1 MTRSIAFRI
10 AAVTTLLTL
19 IAVVMLAA
27 MTLMT
32 AQRAMTATL
41 AATVATDMT
50 GLVDIYASGGRE
62 EMVKRINDRIALS
75 GPAGQ
80 VSNYA
85 VLDQGR
91 RVAGDWPAAMPLDP
105 ARSEQGFVGVG
116 DKSRYARVTSLGPGL
131 TLYVARA
138 YPDERALIKKLLL
151 MFAIVGSGV
160 VIASAGLALAS
171 ARALATRV
179 AAINR
184 AYATDERKAVSAL
197 QADRARDEVGQL
209 ARNSGHALARVSAL
223 VDAQRQVSD
232 QIAHEIRTPL
242 AHLDRQVAAIGRHP
256 GLADETQQARDQ
268 IVTLTTLLDSL
279 LDIAASE
286 ARRGDRRGFTSFD
299 LSALVEGLGDL
310 YRPSLEDAGLRF
322 TVAIEPAIVFTG
334 NSMDFQRMI
343 SNLLDNA
350 VRHVPA
356 GHSVRLELARGPA
369 ITVSDDGPGIVPA
382 LQPRLFD
389 RFTRSEG
396 GGHGLGL
403 ALVRA
408 IAEQH
413 GLSITFS
420 ATAGT
425 SFIIAPTP

>member
-1 MTRSIAFRI
+1 MTRSIASRI

-27 MTLMT
+27 VTLMT
-32 AQRAMTATL
+32 VQRATTATL

-75 GPAGQ
+75 GSAGQ
-80 VSNYA
+80 ATHYA
-85 VLDQGR
+85 VLDHGR
-91 RVAGDWPAAMPLDP
+91 RVAGDWPAAIALDP

-116 DKSRYARVTSLGPGL
+116 EESRYARVTSLGPGL
-131 TLYVARA
+131 TLYLGRA
-138 YPDERALIKKLLL
+138 YPDERALLTRLLWT
-151 MFAIVGSGV
+151 FAIVGGGV
-160 VIASAGLALAS
+160 VIGSAALALAS

-179 AAINR
+179 AAINC
-184 AYATDERKAVSAL
+184 AYATDERNAIAAL
-197 QADRARDEVGQL
+197 QADRTRDEVGEL
-209 ARNSGHALARVSAL
+209 ARNSGHALARVTAL

-242 AHLDRQVAAIGRHP
+242 AHLDRRVAAIGRHA
-256 GLADETQQARDQ
+256 GLADEARQAREQ
-268 IVTLTTLLDSL
+268 IASLTALLDSL

-286 ARRGDRRGFTSFD
+286 ARRGDRRGFTPID
-299 LSALVEGLGDL
+299 LSALVEGFGDL

-334 NSMDFQRMI
+334 NAMDLQRMI

-356 GHSVRLELARGPA
+356 GHSVRLQLARGPT
-369 ITVSDDGPGIVPA
+369 ITVCDDGSGIAPA
-382 LQPRLFD
+382 LQPRVFD
-389 RFTRSEG
+389 RFARSEG

-413 GLSITFS
+413 GLSVTLF
-420 ATAGT
+420 TTVGT
-425 SFIIAPTP
+425 SFMIAPAP

>member
-27 MTLMT
+27 MTLIT
-32 AQRAMTATL
+32 VQKATTATL

-62 EMVKRINDRIALS
+62 EMVKRINDRIALTGS
-75 GPAGQ
+75 AGQ
-80 VSNYA
+80 SSSYA
-85 VLDQGR
+85 VLDHGR
-91 RVAGDWPAAMPLDP
+91 RVAGDWPAASVLDP

-116 DKSRYARVTSLGPGL
+116 DDSRYARATTLGPGL
-131 TLYVARA
+131 TLYVARV
-138 YPDERALIKKLLL
+138 YPDERALMTKLRW
-151 MFAIVGSGV
+151 MFAIVGGGV

-184 AYATDERKAVSAL
+184 AYATDERNAVSAL
-197 QADRARDEVGQL
+197 QADRTRDEVGEL
-209 ARNSGHALARVSAL
+209 ARNSGHALARVTAL

-242 AHLDRQVAAIGRHP
+242 AHLDRRVTAIGRHP
-256 GLADETQQARDQ
+256 GLADETRQARNQ
-268 IVTLTTLLDSL
+268 IASLTTLLDSL

-286 ARRGDRRGFTSFD
+286 ARRGDRRGFASID
-299 LSALVEGLGDL
+299 LSALVEGFGDL
-310 YRPSLEDAGLRF
+310 YGPSLEDAGLRF
-322 TVAIEPAIVFTG
+322 TVAVEPAIVFEG
-334 NSMDFQRMI
+334 NAMDLQRMV

-369 ITVSDDGPGIVPA
+369 ITVSDDGPGIAPA
-382 LQPRLFD
+382 LQPRVFD

-408 IAEQH
+408 IAHQH
-413 GLSITFS
+413 GLSVTLS
-420 ATAGT
+420 TASGT
-425 SFIIAPTP
+425 SFVIAPAS